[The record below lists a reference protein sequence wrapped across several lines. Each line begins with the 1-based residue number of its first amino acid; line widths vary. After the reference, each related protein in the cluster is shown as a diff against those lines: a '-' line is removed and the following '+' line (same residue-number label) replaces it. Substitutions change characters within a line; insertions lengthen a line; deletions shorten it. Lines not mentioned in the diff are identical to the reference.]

1 MKALLSLRFAYRHFR
16 SSFSAMALSM
26 IAVALGVALVVAVRL
41 MNAAVL
47 QGFLDTADAT
57 AGRAALVIAGDE
69 GTSFSDQ
76 IATQVSAV
84 PGVRLAVP
92 LVRGVAF
99 PDDNSGELL
108 TVHGIDLA
116 NDDAVRVYHVRR
128 GTDALVDDLIEFLNQ
143 PDSIVLGRQFAESR
157 GLTIGNTL
165 KLVTPIGVKPFTVRG
180 LLDPQGTARVLN
192 GRLIVMDVAAAQP
205 IFGASGQVNQI
216 DVVTDPGEDIEGVRE
231 AIVPI
236 LPSGIRVEQPAVRKQ
251 VFRRA
256 LAAFQTMLSA
266 FSLLAMMAGF
276 VVCYGRL
283 QGIFETRTWEI
294 GLLRA
299 VGLRRARV
307 FTELLKEALLL
318 GIGGI
323 AVGIPLG
330 IAIAR
335 WSLPVLA
342 QTTALN
348 FSLPIPAIAEPPIGD
363 APLFG
368 AMVGIA
374 AALAAALAPAARLA
388 RRSPVAALSM
398 LGRETPGAAPISR
411 VSVLAFAAVLLA
423 LIAAQTLLR
432 LPALGLATTAMM
444 VIGAAALSGP
454 MIRGLIGWFQG
465 SFGRL
470 SPTARLVVAHL
481 KRTPRGTA
489 LTVTTLG
496 IGLGTVIM
504 IGTLGWSFE
513 RSIVT
518 MLTERYAASLVVTS
532 AFVRGGYE
540 SAPVSERLVRE
551 LAEVPGVAAVA
562 GEQHRRISYQGASVV
577 LAAFDSSCFRGSTVC
592 AWRLT
597 RPIDG
602 ALDLVADGKA
612 VVVSPSFA
620 LQFGAKE
627 RDHVR
632 LSSSSGDVDLI
643 IAAITPGQPESAI
656 ILARDVYVRLWD
668 DPLITWA
675 HVATTKEADPN
686 VVADRIR
693 RGLAGKYRLRV
704 LSSAEMI
711 QYFAAQVREAFSL
724 QHLLEIV
731 TLFLVVVGVGD
742 TLAAAVAT
750 RRRQFGMMR
759 AIGLHRTRLFRMVML
774 EGMAIG
780 LLGVLLAVGLG
791 VALSTFWVQ
800 VQFPALLGW
809 TLEQYVP
816 LVFVVAAG
824 TVTVALCLVGALIP
838 SIRAASLS
846 PVVVLRGE

>member
-1 MKALLSLRFAYRHFR
+1 
-16 SSFSAMALSM
+16 
-26 IAVALGVALVVAVRL
+26 

-76 IATQVSAV
+76 IASLVSAV
-84 PGVRLAVP
+84 PGVSLAVP

-99 PDDNSGELL
+99 PDDGSGELL

-128 GTDALVDDLIEFLNQ
+128 GTEALVDDLIEFLNQ
-143 PDSIVLGRQFAESR
+143 PDSVVLGRQFADSR
-157 GLTIGNTL
+157 GLTIGDTL
-165 KLVTPIGVKPFTVRG
+165 RLVTPIGVKSFTVRG
-180 LLDPQGTARVLN
+180 LLDPQGTARVLK
-192 GRLIVMDVAAAQP
+192 GRLVVMDVAAAQP
-205 IFGASGQVNQI
+205 IFGSPGQVNQI
-216 DVVTDPGEDIEGVRE
+216 DVVTGGGEDIEAVRA
-231 AIVPI
+231 AILPL
-236 LPSGIRVEQPAVRKQ
+236 LPSGIRVEQPEVRKQ

-256 LAAFQTMLSA
+256 LAAFQMMLSA
-266 FSLLAMMAGF
+266 FSLLALMAGF

-299 VGLRRARV
+299 VGLRRVSV
-307 FTELLKEALLL
+307 FGELLKEALLL
-318 GIGGI
+318 GLGGVV
-323 AVGIPLG
+323 VGVPLG

-348 FSLPIPAIAEPPIGD
+348 FSLPIPAIAKPPIGD
-363 APLFG
+363 APFFG
-368 AMVGIA
+368 ALVGIA

-398 LGRETPGAAPISR
+398 LGRESPGSATISR
-411 VSVLAFAAVLLA
+411 AALLGFMATLLA
-423 LIAAQTLLR
+423 LIAAQTFLR
-432 LPALGLATTAMM
+432 LPALGLGTTALM
-444 VIGAAALSGP
+444 VVGAAALSGP
-454 MIRGLIGWFQG
+454 MIRGLIGWLQG
-465 SFGRL
+465 SSSYL

-481 KRTPRGTA
+481 RRTPRGTA

-513 RSIVT
+513 KSIVS

-540 SAPVSERLVRE
+540 SAPVTERLVRE

-562 GEQHRRISYQGASVV
+562 GEQHRRISYQGSSVM
-577 LAAFDSSCFRGSTVC
+577 LAAFDPSCFRGSTVC
-592 AWRLT
+592 NWRLHQ
-597 RPIDG
+597 PIDG

-620 LQFGAKE
+620 LQFGAKQG
-627 RDHVR
+627 DSVR
-632 LSSSSGDVDLI
+632 LNSSSGDIELV

-656 ILARDVYVRLWD
+656 ILSRDVYLRLWD

-675 HVATTKEADPN
+675 HVATSDGVSPG

-693 RGLAGKYRLRV
+693 KGLAAKYRLRV

-711 QYFAAQVREAFSL
+711 EYFAAQVREAFSL

-742 TLAAAVAT
+742 TLAAAVVA

-759 AIGLHRTRLFRMVML
+759 AIGLHRARLFRMVML

-780 LLGVLLAVGLG
+780 LLGVSLAVGLG

-816 LVFVVAAG
+816 LAFVVVAG
-824 TVTVALCLVGALIP
+824 TVTVALCLVGAFIP

-846 PVVVLRGE
+846 PVAVLRGE